1 MASAFPVRSGDGR
14 NLYCEVPIS
23 IVDAALGA
31 ELEVPTLD
39 GRVKLKIPAET
50 QSGKQF
56 RLRGKGV
63 LPVRG
68 GPAGDLLC
76 RVQVE
81 TPVSL
86 NAEQKDLLMKFQASL
101 TGEKHSPQKKSW
113 FEGVKK
119 FFEEI

>member
-1 MASAFPVRSGDGR
+1 M
-14 NLYCEVPIS
+14 
-23 IVDAALGA
+23 
-31 ELEVPTLD
+31 
-39 GRVKLKIPAET
+39 
-50 QSGKQF
+50 
-56 RLRGKGV
+56 
-63 LPVRG
+63 RG

-81 TPVSL
+81 TPVNLSS
-86 NAEQKDLLMKFQASL
+86 EQKELLMKFQASL